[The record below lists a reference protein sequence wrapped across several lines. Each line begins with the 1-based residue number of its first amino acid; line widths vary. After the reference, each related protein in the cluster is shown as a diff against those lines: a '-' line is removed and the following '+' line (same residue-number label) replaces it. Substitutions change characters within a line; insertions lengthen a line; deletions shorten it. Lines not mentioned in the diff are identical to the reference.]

1 VLESVGIYYVWQTIG
16 AWTLLWLLLDMFL
29 GASLLFH
36 VQAGWAMQLMAL
48 MQTGATPWA
57 ALSRSG
63 LRLFAGILLIVP
75 GPISDVMAVLL
86 LIASIVWRPV
96 SVASAS
102 SPAFDG
108 SIEGEFRRVDDPV
121 LPSR

>member
-1 VLESVGIYYVWQTIG
+1 LESVGIYYVWQAVG

-36 VQAGWAMQLMAL
+36 VQVGWAMQLMAL

-57 ALSRSG
+57 ALSRVS
-63 LRLFAGILLIVP
+63 LRLFAGILLIIP

-86 LIASIVWRPV
+86 LIASIVWRPA
-96 SVASAS
+96 SVAPSS

-108 SIEGEFRRVDDPV
+108 SIEGEFRRVDDPA
-121 LPSR
+121 LPPR